1 MLCWVYAPGMKSPIK
16 HLLSLFLL
24 LWLSVACQNKPVN
37 LPTLTPVPTPNPTV
51 QAIRE
56 SQNPTYY
63 GGIAAWGGQV
73 YFGYGRELFWLDVHN
88 PAQPIL
94 QDSLTIPNPITSIHL
109 KGDQAHLVI
118 AVPDFNAPTLADG
131 WQQVDLSDPSRPQ
144 LTSFF
149 DAPFTLYQVL
159 TYRDTAYLAPGT
171 SELFRLDLTDAAAPR
186 TLAPLTGFEGNVL
199 ALALYDHYLLV
210 ESASCLRTC
219 NSTLTIFDA
228 SQPQQLQQISQF
240 SHHGSFRTLLVHPPF
255 VTLAGTAILTLDLTQ
270 PEMPKPV
277 GELIVWE
284 YVFDAVLDKTNT
296 WLYAATGSGLLT
308 FDLSQ
313 PDQPQ
318 KVDQRLPNLSLS
330 HITLDGNLLATL
342 SPQGGVLLYTLD
354 NAAAP
359 QEVAHF
365 QLATSQDD

>member
-1 MLCWVYAPGMKSPIK
+1 MKSPINP
-16 HLLSLFLL
+16 LLSLFLL
-24 LWLSVACQNKPVN
+24 LWLCVTCQNRPVD
-37 LPTLTPVPTPNPTV
+37 LPTLTPVPTPNLTL

-56 SQNPTYY
+56 GLNPPYY

-73 YFGYGRELFWLDVHN
+73 YFGHGQKLFWLDVQN

-144 LTSFF
+144 LTTFF
-149 DAPFTLYQVL
+149 DAPFSLYQVL

-171 SELFRLDLTDAAAPR
+171 SELFMLDLTAAATPR
-186 TLAPLTGFEGNVL
+186 TLAPLSGFDGNVQ

-240 SHHGSFRTLLVHPPF
+240 PHYGDFRTILVHPPF
-255 VTLAGTAILTLDLTQ
+255 VTLAGPAILTLDLTQ
-270 PEMPKPV
+270 PEVPKPV

-284 YVFDAVLDKTNT
+284 YVLDAVLDKTNT
-296 WLYAATGSGLLT
+296 WLYAATGAGLLT

-318 KVDQRLPNLSLS
+318 KVDQQLPNLSLS
-330 HITLDGNLLATL
+330 QITLDGNLLATL
-342 SPQGGVLLYTLD
+342 SRQDGVLLYTLD

-359 QEVAHF
+359 HEVAHF
-365 QLATSQDD
+365 QLAVSQDD